1 MFANGSVA
9 AVKRY
14 VGAVTAMLMWAAG
27 TGLVLIT
34 LSGETLEKAMYI
46 SLAALT
52 VNLVAIALGDGVE
65 E

>member
-1 MFANGSVA
+1 M
-9 AVKRY
+9 KRY

-34 LSGETLEKAMYI
+34 LSGDTLNKAMWI

-52 VNLVAIALGDGVE
+52 VNLVAIALGDGVGE
-65 E
+65 